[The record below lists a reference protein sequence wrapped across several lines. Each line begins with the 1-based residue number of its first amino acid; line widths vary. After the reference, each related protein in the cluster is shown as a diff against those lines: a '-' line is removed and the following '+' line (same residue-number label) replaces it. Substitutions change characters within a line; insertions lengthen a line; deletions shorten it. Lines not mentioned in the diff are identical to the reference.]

1 MERWLNKVLNSLHLV
16 ISPRKEALAN
26 TKKIKIRAKKDSKDN
41 EDTKAK
47 VRVDKYPL
55 VSYIYRK

>member
-1 MERWLNKVLNSLHLV
+1 MERWLNKVSSSSHPV
-16 ISPRKEALAN
+16 ISPRKEALVN
-26 TKKIKIRAKKDSKDN
+26 IKKIKIKVRKDSKNN

-55 VSYIYRK
+55 VSYI